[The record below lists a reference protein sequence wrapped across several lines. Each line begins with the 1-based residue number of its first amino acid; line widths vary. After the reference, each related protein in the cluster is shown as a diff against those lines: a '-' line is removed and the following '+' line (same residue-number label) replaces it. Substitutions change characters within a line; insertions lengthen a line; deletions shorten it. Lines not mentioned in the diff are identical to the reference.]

1 MKKPEQVSIN
11 PDRNSVFV
19 PGSGSLP
26 IVGLNRATLDE
37 RSKIAL
43 KEKVMMERIM
53 RSTWQCT
60 ECKQKFPGT
69 EVRMKKGTVMPIE
82 YVCPECGGIVI
93 VKDDALQLSG
103 PLAGPRGTRR

>member
-1 MKKPEQVSIN
+1 VKKPEQVSIN

-19 PGSGSLP
+19 PGSGNMP
-26 IVGLNRATLDE
+26 IVGLNRETLDA

-43 KEKVMMERIM
+43 KEKVMLERIM
-53 RSTWQCT
+53 RSTWQCV

-69 EVRMKKGTVMPIE
+69 EVRMKKGKAIPIE
-82 YVCPECGGIVI
+82 YVCPECGGPVV

-103 PLAGPRGTRR
+103 PLAGPQGTRR